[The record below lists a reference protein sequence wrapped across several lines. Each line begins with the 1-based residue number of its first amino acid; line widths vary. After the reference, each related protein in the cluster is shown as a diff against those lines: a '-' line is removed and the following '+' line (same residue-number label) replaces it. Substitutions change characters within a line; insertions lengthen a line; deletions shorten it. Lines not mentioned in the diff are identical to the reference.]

1 MIIKKTHIGSYGV
14 IINNDKILLVKKAY
28 GGYKGLLDLPGG
40 GIEHEETP
48 EDALKREIMEE
59 AGVEVTYYKLLDIKS
74 VNIKWQM
81 DDKRVEDLQHIGVL
95 YKTNIKEGKIKD
107 TPDGLDS
114 LGASWYLIKDLK
126 KEDLTPFTI
135 YSLEILGLINK

>member
-14 IINNDKILLVKKAY
+14 ILNNDKILLVKKAY

-59 AGVEVTYYKLLDIKS
+59 VGVEVTYYKLLDIKL

-81 DDKRVEDLQHIGVL
+81 DDKRVEDLHHLGIL
-95 YKTNIKEGKIKD
+95 YKTNIKDGKIKD

-114 LGASWYLIKDLK
+114 LGASWYSIKDLK

-135 YSLEILGLINK
+135 YSLEILGLFNK

>member
-1 MIIKKTHIGSYGV
+1 
-14 IINNDKILLVKKAY
+14 
-28 GGYKGLLDLPGG
+28 
-40 GIEHEETP
+40 
-48 EDALKREIMEE
+48 MEE
-59 AGVEVTYYKLLDIKS
+59 VGVEVTYYKLLDIKS

-95 YKTNIKEGKIKD
+95 YKTNIKDGKIKD